1 MNARTPAPDILQ
13 APLSLDGLFEAC
25 EQLQKAGQPT
35 QALALYGSWLATSQ
49 DDNRHMAWF
58 NYGAALQAA
67 GQPLEAIKAY
77 VECLNLQPYFPQA
90 LINMGL
96 TLEKLGKREEAL
108 QQWVRLASQRLLK
121 DAPPAEFI
129 TTALNHIG
137 RVQEDLK
144 QYDQAEQALTQSL
157 ALNPKQ
163 PGVIQHWIHIR
174 QKACKWPVYQDLP
187 GISRND
193 MLMYT
198 SPLAMLALTDD
209 PVQQLLTAHAFVA
222 RTYGLKEEFLSKGR
236 TYAHP
241 RKRIG
246 YVSGDLC
253 VHAVGL
259 LLAELLEGHDKTKFE
274 IYGYDFSPED
284 GTAHRERLKK
294 TFDHLRPVHL
304 LTDRQVAELILQDEI
319 DVLIDLHGLSA
330 GARPGIFALHPAP
343 RQGTYLGFI
352 GTTGMPWFDFVIADR
367 YALPEEL
374 TPYFTEKPLYV
385 EGSFIPLTRDLTPVR
400 QATRAE
406 FGLPEDAFVMA
417 AFGNVYKITEEMFNI
432 WLNILKNT
440 TNSVLWLLDDN
451 ETTTQQLRI
460 QANKVGAELSRI
472 IFTSR
477 STHQEYLSKLR
488 LSNLF
493 LDNYPYNCGSTS
505 RDVISAGIPIITLF
519 GDTLVSRMGGS
530 ILNSLHLD
538 ELITSTTMQYQ
549 NLCIELINNKKY
561 IEEINRKIKNFLK
574 TNQNNSLLIARRI
587 ETYAAIG
594 E

>member
-304 LTDRQVAELILQDEI
+304 LADREVAELILQDEI

-343 RQGTYLGFI
+343 KQGTYLGFI

-367 YALPEEL
+367 YALPDEL

>member
-13 APLSLDGLFEAC
+13 VPMSLDALFEAC
-25 EQLQKAGQPT
+25 EQMQQRGERAE
-35 QALALYGSWLATSQ
+35 AVALYAAWLVTSE
-49 DDNRHMAWF
+49 DENRHMAWF
-58 NYGAALQAA
+58 NYGAALQAI

-77 VECLNLQPYFPQA
+77 VECLGLKPYFPQA

-96 TLEKLGKREEAL
+96 TLEKLGKRDEAL
-108 QQWVRLASQRLLK
+108 QQWVRLASQRMLK
-121 DAPPAEFI
+121 EAPSLEFI
-129 TTALNHIG
+129 TTAYNHIG

-144 QYDQAEQALTQSL
+144 QYDLAEQALTQSL
-157 ALNPKQ
+157 ALDPQQ

-174 QKACKWPVYQDLP
+174 QKACKWPVYQALP

-236 TYAHP
+236 IYRHE

-259 LLAELLEGHDKTKFE
+259 LLAELLEGHDKSRFE
-274 IYGYDFSPED
+274 VFAYDFSPED
-284 GTAHRERLKK
+284 GTPHRARLKK
-294 TFDHLRPVHL
+294 TFDHLRPVHAL
-304 LTDRQVAELILQDEI
+304 NDRQVADLILQDEI

-343 RQGTYLGFI
+343 KQGTYLGFI
-352 GTTGMPWFDFVIADR
+352 GTTGMPWFDFVITDP

-385 EGSFIPLTRDLTPVR
+385 DGSFIPLTSDETTVR

-406 FGLPEDAFVMA
+406 FELPEEAFVMA
-417 AFGNVYKITEEMFNI
+417 AFGNIYKITPDMFSV
-432 WLNILKNT
+432 WMAILKALPQAI
-440 TNSVLWLLDDN
+440 LWLIDDN
-451 ETTTQQLRI
+451 PTTT
-460 QANKVGAELSRI
+460 ANIKKYANSANADLSRI
-472 IFTSR
+472 IFTPR
-477 STHQEYLSKLR
+477 ADLQEYKTKLK
-488 LSNLF
+488 LADVF
-493 LDNYPYNCGSTS
+493 LDTFPYNCGSTTN
-505 RDVISAGIPIITLF
+505 DVIQARLPMVTMSGRTM
-519 GDTLVSRMGGS
+519 VSRMGGS
-530 ILNSLHLD
+530 ILSQLGFADLICATPEEYIKKTVFIAENIQEIKRRFDHLSCSSLNA
-538 ELITSTTMQYQ
+538 EG
-549 NLCIELINNKKY
+549 
-561 IEEINRKIKNFLK
+561 FLAPLAK
-574 TNQNNSLLIARRI
+574 DTDQ
-587 ETYAAIG
+587 
-594 E
+594 